1 MTVGERGVTLGGTR
15 PAGAARPAA
24 NQVPVQ
30 RWLEDLYARWGSPLL
45 AGVAM
50 LGILVVLGGLFGGQ
64 IAVAVFALAVT
75 TLGVAFARVSVD
87 LARSSSEELQRV
99 RKEAET
105 SLQELQRA
113 REALERMS
121 PPPADEG

>member
-1 MTVGERGVTLGGTR
+1 M
-15 PAGAARPAA
+15 AA
-24 NQVPVQ
+24 NQVLVQ

-50 LGILVVLGGLFGGQ
+50 LGTLVVLGGLFGGE

-99 RKEAET
+99 RKEAEA

-121 PPPADEG
+121 PPPADRG

>member
-1 MTVGERGVTLGGTR
+1 MSIRDKWLLPEGIEEVL
-15 PAGAARPAA
+15 PPDAR
-24 NQVPVQ
+24 
-30 RWLEDLYARWGSPLL
+30 RLEDARREILDLYARWGSPLL

-99 RKEAET
+99 RKEAEA